1 MEYIMDNIAKIALKN
16 AEVGPRGQ
24 YLLAQGDDLQMR
36 VWKQS
41 PDINKEPHANEYEV
55 AGFVLE
61 GRARLRAGENV
72 TELTAGDSWVVPAG
86 VEHQYEILEPF
97 ATVEV
102 VG

>member
-1 MEYIMDNIAKIALKN
+1 MDNVAKIALKN
-16 AEVGPRGQ
+16 ADVGPRGQ

-41 PDINKEPHANEYEV
+41 PDTNKDPHSNSYEV

-61 GRARLRAGENV
+61 GRARLRTEDDV
-72 TELTAGDSWVVPAG
+72 TELNPGDSWVVPAG